1 MEEIIIATGRR
12 KNAVATSRISPGTG
26 KITINKKTAKEYL
39 KINRLVYEVRKPL
52 ERVGVQNDFDLNIV
66 VKGGGISGQAD
77 AIRHSVAKGLVKMNE
92 EYKKPLRDAGFLTRD
107 ARVKERKKYGLR
119 KARRAFQH
127 SKR

>member
-1 MEEIIIATGRR
+1 MEVLVIVTGKR
-12 KNAVATSRISPGTG
+12 KNAVATSRFFPGSG
-26 KITINKKTAKEYL
+26 KITVNKKTVKEYL
-39 KINRLVYEVRKPL
+39 KSDRFVHEVRKPL
-52 ERVGVQNDFDLNIV
+52 ERVGVQNDFDINIV
-66 VKGGGISGQAD
+66 TRGGGLSGQAD
-77 AIRHSVAKGLVKMNE
+77 AMRHSIAKGLVKINE

>member
-1 MEEIIIATGRR
+1 MEVLVIVTGKR
-12 KNAVATSRISPGTG
+12 KNAVATSRFFPGSG
-26 KITINKKTAKEYL
+26 KITVNKKTVKEYL
-39 KINRLVYEVRKPL
+39 KLDRFVHEVRKPL
-52 ERVGVQNDFDLNIV
+52 ERVGVQNDFDINIV
-66 VKGGGISGQAD
+66 TRGGGLSGQAD
-77 AIRHSVAKGLVKMNE
+77 AMRHSIAKGLVKINE

>member
-39 KINRLVYEVRKPL
+39 KLNRLVHEVRKPL

-66 VKGGGISGQAD
+66 TKGGGISGQAD
-77 AIRHSVAKGLVKMNE
+77 AIRYSVAKGLVKINE
-92 EYKKPLRDAGFLTRD
+92 EYKKPLKDAGFLT
-107 ARVKERKKYGLR
+107 
-119 KARRAFQH
+119 
-127 SKR
+127 KR

>member
-39 KINRLVYEVRKPL
+39 KSNRLVHEVRKPL

-66 VKGGGISGQAD
+66 TKGGGISGQAE
-77 AIRHSVAKGLVKMNE
+77 AIRHSVAKGLVKINE
-92 EYKKPLRDAGFLTRD
+92 EYKKPLKDAGFLTRD

>member
-39 KINRLVYEVRKPL
+39 KLDRLVYEIRKPL
-52 ERVGVQNDFDLNIV
+52 ERAGVQNDFDLNIV
-66 VKGGGISGQAD
+66 VKGGGISGQAE
-77 AIRHSVAKGLVKMNE
+77 AIRHSVAKGLIEINE
-92 EYKKPLRDAGFLTRD
+92 EYKKPLKDAGFLTRD

>member
-39 KINRLVYEVRKPL
+39 KLNRLVHEVRKPL

-66 VKGGGISGQAD
+66 TKGGGISGQAD
-77 AIRHSVAKGLVKMNE
+77 AIRYSVAKGLVKINE
-92 EYKKPLRDAGFLTRD
+92 EYKKPLKDAGFLTRD

>member
-92 EYKKPLRDAGFLTRD
+92 EYKKPLKDAGFLTRD

>member
-1 MEEIIIATGRR
+1 MEVLVISTGRR
-12 KNAVATSRISPGTG
+12 KNAVATSRFLPGSG
-26 KITINKKTAKEYL
+26 KITVNKKTVKEYL
-39 KINRLVYEVRKPL
+39 KSNRLVHEVRKPL

-66 VKGGGISGQAD
+66 AKGGGLSGQAD
-77 AIRHSVAKGLVKMNE
+77 AIRYSIAKGLVKIKE
-92 EYKKPLRDAGFLTRD
+92 EYKKPLKDAGYLTRD

>member
-26 KITINKKTAKEYL
+26 KITINKQTAKEYL
-39 KINRLVYEVRKPL
+39 KLNRLVYEVRKPL
-52 ERVGVQNDFDLNIV
+52 ERVGVQNDFDLDIV
-66 VKGGGISGQAD
+66 AKGGGISGQAE
-77 AIRHSVAKGLVKMNE
+77 AIRYSVAKGLIKINE
-92 EYKKPLRDAGFLTRD
+92 EYKKPLKDAGFLTRD